1 MLLLNMMHKNGLNV
15 SLEWLYEKGD
25 EDMLEVGKELAEM
38 INFQLKF
45 VEV

>member
-1 MLLLNMMHKNGLNV
+1 MHKNGLNV